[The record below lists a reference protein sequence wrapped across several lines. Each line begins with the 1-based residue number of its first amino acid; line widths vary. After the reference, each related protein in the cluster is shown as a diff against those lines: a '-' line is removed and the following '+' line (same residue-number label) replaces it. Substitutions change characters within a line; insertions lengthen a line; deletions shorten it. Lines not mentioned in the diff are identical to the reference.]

1 MVEEWE
7 MLKLFIDRRRMTLSV
22 SAEAVE
28 ITVTLDTLVCTS
40 ILDAAPIYL
49 NRRSLVTRDRW
60 MPKIKD
66 K

>member
-1 MVEEWE
+1 ME
-7 MLKLFIDRRRMTLSV
+7 MLKLFINRRRMTLSA

-28 ITVTLDTLVCTS
+28 ITVTLDTLIYTS

-60 MPKIKD
+60 MPKIKH